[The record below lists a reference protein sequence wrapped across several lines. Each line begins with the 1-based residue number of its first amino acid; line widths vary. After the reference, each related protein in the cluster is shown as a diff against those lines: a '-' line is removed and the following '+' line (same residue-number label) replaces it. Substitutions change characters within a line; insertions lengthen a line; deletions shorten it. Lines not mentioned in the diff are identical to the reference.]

1 MEDQIIEIKPISLLR
16 ISHNMKMDGC
26 RLVQILCTRVAEG
39 FELTYSFDNDY
50 NLLNVRCIVPENE
63 SIMSITSQYW
73 YAFLWENEIH
83 DLFGLKVDFIAPEVD
98 FKGEFFH
105 LEDKTPWYAMNAKSA
120 PQAMKVNIRSGLGI
134 DASTKP
140 AAKPAEPAAAKPE
153 VKPEGGAQNG

>member
-1 MEDQIIEIKPISLLR
+1 M
-16 ISHNMKMDGC
+16 
-26 RLVQILCTRVAEG
+26 
-39 FELTYSFDNDY
+39 
-50 NLLNVRCIVPENE
+50 
-63 SIMSITSQYW
+63 
-73 YAFLWENEIH
+73 
-83 DLFGLKVDFIAPEVD
+83 FGLKVDFIAPEVD

-140 AAKPAEPAAAKPE
+140 AAKPAEPAAKPE